1 MKTFKYLVLFFP
13 FLFVS
18 CSWFMG
24 SDSTGSSE
32 EEEYRDNADFIIDE
46 IKGTVVPTSVNG
58 LPEEI
63 QILYTACFRDDEHPD
78 NTIQNGLFKIHFFEN
93 THNKNPDGTSKE
105 CPEKKSFLLSSGE
118 SCIKV
123 RTDSS
128 GCLKWTEIYPYSPVS
143 DSVWFKYSRTFEGT
157 GGGSTGLYTINMAVN
172 PWLGTD
178 PEGSALLLQLVDLR
192 YHSIGRKKVMIKL
205 EDKDIPECHSCPSSQ
220 SGANCKLLCKDKK
233 RSLSAAI
240 AYFQTQ
246 SRRPRLWLHEVT
258 SEISQEHIPVN
269 NNQKNA
275 ELLRRLK
282 VCHNGIQTNCDP
294 PGRFL
299 KVRLQMP
306 LEIKVKDYRGDPDYL
321 PLTRGQY
328 SIKPYLFLKNDQE
341 QYIVLN
347 RDTGFVTD
355 SLFIGTKKNNLISEF
370 YVHIPYEH
378 YGMPAFL
385 GLKVQAEGKHK
396 DLFLPFEGVFPFSG
410 KLKKIMESNNLKL
423 EKKIYETEKKTN
435 GVAGLINSYNLSG
448 SWDHRKGFRKAGW
461 HVILKRLR
469 FSDIDID
476 KNKCP
481 TPVDRHVRYVGEV
494 CIVDPLTGEL
504 VSNTDIKIQRQNI
517 LHTKSGVKE
526 GQVIDIEPLSQDAD
540 TSQFNI
546 KGDWFDQEGKEIEEQ
561 WYGVEGRPLT
571 REETYNTDTSGC
583 VQWVDTIYHKFYNR
597 EQYFDRK
604 MIFSKEEW
612 GFTGERIIAIN
623 PWHWGFVFFQDI
635 TELKQSP
642 RGRKATKRAER
653 PQIILHDFRSVFP
666 ELIYSIDRLLGINI
680 FQNILFLFKVR
691 IDRPD
696 NVASGQGSQRPSAMD
711 IRRGYYFLRF
721 IIVKSHT
728 EEGGGQ
734 GNAVVNDTVFR
745 DEYRQMQN
753 WNTNTGWR
761 VGGNGSL
768 WGRFWNKNIGQMMN
782 TKMEYITHY
791 DTYVQIRD
799 STINAYVNFLFE
811 LGQFIYIG
819 SNNRLIAQ
827 LLPTDPAKYEYYP
840 GTCEVDPTRSDF
852 VPYMSHELIS
862 RPFMGTFVSGDVRN
876 WNIFRVLGEPERVR
890 NIKMDQEKFH
900 SEEEENL
907 SGLSYAQLEQ
917 LIDLGKKHSQE
928 HKLFTKLHS
937 KLVINAGL
945 WSSKSRAAIKDVGD
959 ILEELYDKIGEL
971 LQESYK
977 ENTFS
982 RFNQKRIQLTE
993 LTERAKSQLLAAI
1006 DTSTDKDN
1014 KDRLFLTELSRVVS
1028 FANELLQNTDQ
1039 SSLPLLKKELQEV
1052 LKSFTVLVGK
1062 YLGLPLSSDKD
1073 LILQGNKD
1081 DMGKHFNMDIV
1092 TSSNNPDNWSG
1103 INMTM
1108 FARDEGLKIITL
1120 DDEPAI
1126 HQFLEDLDEI
1136 ADIHNRYNEVYQKNK
1151 KTETE
1156 AIRPTWV
1163 EGKTRFGN
1171 TLSGDLESWKEEYA
1185 EIKAGLGDDIHFA
1198 EEAAD
1203 EKYKQITNYQ
1213 KRFLQNFAFIEG
1225 DDYFAMRE
1233 KTEQTYIPRGMTPA
1247 DLRSIVVKGIHPST
1261 LNNPEVMTFLHSLC
1275 GFWFDKFYKNYM
1287 EQNQLDTIYDK
1298 HLDHFQYYKST
1309 LQYFTEEGLT
1319 NQYND
1324 LYATL
1329 KKYSLLSGI
1338 DQNMLVIGQNPF
1350 QVLDNEY
1357 EDWKEYLV
1365 RQAVE
1370 LWDGFFSSEEQEEKN
1385 SSEGQESPSNTV
1397 VQSLYE
1403 SLLRIREEADDMNQA
1418 LSMSPMHHGAG
1429 QVFFEMLTN
1438 HRHPYFRCMAN
1449 PLNFLHV
1456 EKKIIV
1462 GDIGHRY
1469 SDLKYEYGRTASI
1482 NTQIAFD
1489 YAYSATWNMSRSFST
1504 SLGAGFTALNYLGGA
1519 EFPNYTNPL
1528 NRVNPIFAFSGIDFK
1543 SQWSTSKSASEQ
1555 NRRQSSLRFANE
1567 ALYLHTHESAISV
1580 RLKNFRHCL
1589 VIRAKNLAFDGYQEG
1604 TVWRDDLADNFI
1616 HQVPYIK
1623 SGLLICS
1630 EDIDAENREDPFY
1643 ITENYFYL
1651 YQVRP
1656 GDSQFFNLFSYRN
1669 RPFVLAV
1676 RGKAEMEK
1684 LGFLMQSF
1692 IEADKV
1698 EGMEDYDPF
1707 GLMTNPYNTVSKPA
1721 EGTQKSIEKAK
1732 IWDKT
1737 GFYPGVYSVAFDNEH
1752 YFFRDPEK
1760 RDPGM
1765 LERVGQWFERNNPF
1779 GFIRF
1784 DNSEGITQ
1792 RSTNQ

>member
-1 MKTFKYLVLFFP
+1 
-13 FLFVS
+13 
-18 CSWFMG
+18 MG
-24 SDSTGSSE
+24 SDSTGSLE
-32 EEEYRDNADFIIDE
+32 TEEYRDNANFIIDE

-63 QILYTACFRDDEHPD
+63 QIFYTACFRDDEHPD
-78 NTIQNGLFKIHFFEN
+78 NTIQNGLFRIHFFEN
-93 THNKNPDGTSKE
+93 THNKNAEDASKE

-143 DSVWFKYSRTFEGT
+143 ESVWFKYSRTFEGT
-157 GGGSTGLYTINMAVN
+157 GGGSTGLSTINMAVN

-205 EDKDIPECHSCPSSQ
+205 EDKDIPECRSCPPPQ
-220 SGANCKLLCKDKK
+220 SGASCKLLCKDKK
-233 RSLSAAI
+233 RSLSVAI
-240 AYFQTQ
+240 SHFQTQ
-246 SRRPRLWLHEVT
+246 SSRPRLWLHEVT

-269 NNQKNA
+269 NNQKNT
-275 ELLRRLK
+275 ELLRQLK
-282 VCHNGIQTNCDP
+282 VCHNGIQENCDP

-341 QYIVLN
+341 EYIVLN

-385 GLKVQAEGKHK
+385 GLKVQAEGEHK

-423 EKKIYETEKKTN
+423 EKRIYETEKKTN
-435 GVAGLINSYNLSG
+435 GVAGLINRYNLSG
-448 SWDHRKGFRKAGW
+448 SWDHRRDFRKAGW

-526 GQVIDIEPLSQDAD
+526 GQVVDIEPLSSD
-540 TSQFNI
+540 TDMSQF
-546 KGDWFDQEGKEIEEQ
+546 ERGKWLDKEDNEISAQ

-571 REETYNTDTSGC
+571 QEEIYNTDTSGC

-635 TELKQSP
+635 TELKRSP

-711 IRRGYYFLRF
+711 IRRQYYFLRF

-734 GNAVVNDTVFR
+734 GNAVVNDAVFR
-745 DEYRQMQN
+745 DQYRRIQD

-761 VGGNGSL
+761 VGRDGSL
-768 WGRFWNKNIGQMMN
+768 MGRIWNKNNGQMMN
-782 TKMEYITHY
+782 TRMEYITHY

-799 STINAYVNFLFE
+799 SIVNAYVNFLFE

-819 SNNRLIAQ
+819 SNNRLIVQ
-827 LLPTDPAKYEYYP
+827 LLPTDPAKYEYYL
-840 GTCEVDPTRSDF
+840 GTCEVDPNRSDF
-852 VPYMSHELIS
+852 VPYTGHELIS

-876 WNIFRVLGEPERVR
+876 WNIFRVLGDPEKVR
-890 NIKMDQEKFH
+890 DIKMDKEKFN
-900 SEEEENL
+900 SEEENL
-907 SGLSYAQLEQ
+907 SGLNYAQLEQ
-917 LIDLGKKHSQE
+917 LIDLGKKHSKE

-937 KLVINAGL
+937 MLVINAGL
-945 WSSKSRAAIKDVGD
+945 WSSKSRAAIKDLGD
-959 ILEELYDKIGEL
+959 ILENLYDKIGEL
-971 LQESYK
+971 LQENYD

-982 RFNQKRIQLTE
+982 HFNQKRIKLTE
-993 LTERAKSQLLAAI
+993 ITEKTKSQLLVAI
-1006 DTSTDKDN
+1006 DNSADADN
-1014 KDRLFLTELSRVVS
+1014 KDKLFLKELSRIVN
-1028 FANELLQNTDQ
+1028 FTNELLQNTEKE
-1039 SSLPLLKKELQEV
+1039 SLYSLKKELQTV
-1052 LKSFTVLVGK
+1052 MKSFNVLLSE
-1062 YLGLPLSSDKD
+1062 YLGLPLDQDKD
-1073 LILQGNKD
+1073 FLFEKAKSKSVD
-1081 DMGKHFNMDIV
+1081 RHFNMDV
-1092 TSSNNPDNWSG
+1092 VPSSDHLKDWSG

-1108 FARDEGLKIITL
+1108 FARDEGLKVITL
-1120 DDEPAI
+1120 DDEQAVHRLLTDLNETAKI
-1126 HQFLEDLDEI
+1126 HNNYYLASRKNQNRDLDNQNQE
-1136 ADIHNRYNEVYQKNK
+1136 D
-1151 KTETE
+1151 
-1156 AIRPTWV
+1156 
-1163 EGKTRFGN
+1163 
-1171 TLSGDLESWKEEYA
+1171 SGVIDLESCKREYK
-1185 EIKAGLGDDIHFA
+1185 EIKELSKINEENAFGRGEEILGKIENYQERCFFP
-1198 EEAAD
+1198 
-1203 EKYKQITNYQ
+1203 ITN
-1213 KRFLQNFAFIEG
+1213 G
-1225 DDYFAMRE
+1225 DDYFAMDE
-1233 KTEQTYIPRGMTPA
+1233 KIRKTSIPDMTA
-1247 DLRSIVVKGIHPST
+1247 SALTNVVKGGVHAST

-1275 GFWFDKFYKNYM
+1275 GFWFDKFYEKYV
-1287 EQNQLDTIYDK
+1287 EKDQIDIIHDK
-1298 HLDHFQYYKST
+1298 HMDHFQYYKST
-1309 LQYFTEEGLT
+1309 LQYFTEEGLLE
-1319 NQYND
+1319 QYKD
-1324 LYATL
+1324 LYQAL
-1329 KKYSLLSGI
+1329 KQYHLEPLKLNPDAQSIFIKGESPFVVLENEEVVGLWEGLGHLLAEFGI
-1338 DQNMLVIGQNPF
+1338 DMWNYF
-1350 QVLDNEY
+1350 S
-1357 EDWKEYLV
+1357 
-1365 RQAVE
+1365 
-1370 LWDGFFSSEEQEEKN
+1370 SSEEQDDEPVEE
-1385 SSEGQESPSNTV
+1385 PRLDTV
-1397 VQSLYE
+1397 VESLYKSHYRTE
-1403 SLLRIREEADDMNQA
+1403 ELARIIQMA
-1418 LSMSPMHHGAG
+1418 SVGAG
-1429 QVFFEMLTN
+1429 TMGGHGSVNAAHSIMER
-1438 HRHPYFRCMAN
+1438 HRHPYFKCMAN
-1449 PLNFLHV
+1449 PLIFFHV

-1462 GDIGHRY
+1462 GDIGSRY
-1469 SDLKYEYGRTASI
+1469 SDLIYEYGRTASV

-1504 SLGAGFTALNYLGGA
+1504 SIGSGFAALGFLGGDG
-1519 EFPNYTNPL
+1519 FGKL
-1528 NRVNPIFAFSGIDFK
+1528 VNPISYVSPVFSFAGIDFK

-1555 NRRQSSLRFANE
+1555 NRRQSSLRFSNE
-1567 ALYLHTHESAISV
+1567 ALYLHTHQSAISI

-1589 VIRAKNLAFDGYQEG
+1589 IVRAKNLAFDGYDKDMI
-1604 TVWRDDLADNFI
+1604 WRNNLKENFI
-1616 HQVPYIK
+1616 HQIPYIK

-1643 ITENYFYL
+1643 ITEDYFYL
-1651 YQVRP
+1651 YQTRP

-1669 RPFVLAV
+1669 RPFVLSV
-1676 RGKAEMEK
+1676 RGKTEMEK
-1684 LGFLMQSF
+1684 LSFLIQSF
-1692 IEADKV
+1692 VEADKV
-1698 EGMEDYDPF
+1698 EGIEDYDPF

-1721 EGTQKSIEKAK
+1721 EGTQKAIEKAK
-1732 IWDKT
+1732 VWDKT

-1760 RDPGM
+1760 RDPGI
-1765 LERVGQWFERNNPF
+1765 LERVGKWFEKNNPF
-1779 GFIRF
+1779 GFMRF
-1784 DNSEGITQ
+1784 DDSEGITN